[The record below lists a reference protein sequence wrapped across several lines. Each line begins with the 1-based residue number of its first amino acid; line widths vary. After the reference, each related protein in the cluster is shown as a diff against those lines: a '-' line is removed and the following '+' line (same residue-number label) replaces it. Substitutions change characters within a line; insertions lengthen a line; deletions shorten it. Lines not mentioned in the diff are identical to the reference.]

1 MPTFAVIL
9 NEPSAE
15 VERRIRDAYPD
26 PAHMRLSPTAWLV
39 AGDMPV
45 RELAERVGLVG
56 HGESGSA
63 VGIAL
68 RLDGAYSGKTYDS
81 IWEWFEQAE
90 RIPQPA

>member
-9 NEPSAE
+9 NESNAE